1 MKQLSKIYITLTLL
15 FCLAANTQAQVGQR
29 DKIEE
34 LRAAFIS
41 KKLEL
46 TTAESE
52 KFWPVY
58 NEFQDKLK
66 AIKRNLRQTYKNL
79 PPNFTDKEA
88 EDVIALDNKSL
99 AAEAELNKTYNDK
112 LKLIIGVK
120 KLVKA
125 QIYEDEFKKEVINA
139 IKEK

>member
-1 MKQLSKIYITLTLL
+1 MKGISKIFIIFIL
-15 FCLAANTQAQVGQR
+15 FVCFASTIRAQQR

-46 TTAESE
+46 STSESE

-66 AIKRNLRQTYKNL
+66 AIKRNLRLTYKNL
-79 PPNFTDKEA
+79 PANFSDKEA
-88 EDVIALDNKSL
+88 EDIIALENKSKTT
-99 AAEAELNKTYNDK
+99 EAELNKTYNDK
-112 LKLIIGVK
+112 LKIIIGVK
-120 KLVKA
+120 KLVKL

>member
-1 MKQLSKIYITLTLL
+1 MMLL
-15 FCLAANTQAQVGQR
+15 CFVSINKAQGQR

-34 LRAAFIS
+34 LRASFLS

-46 TTAESE
+46 STGESE

-66 AIKRNLRQTYKNL
+66 SVKRNLRSTYRNL
-79 PPNFTDKEA
+79 PANFTDKEA
-88 EDVIALDNKSL
+88 EDVIALENKSKL
-99 AAEAELNKTYNDK
+99 AEAELTKTYHDK
-112 LKLIIGVK
+112 LKVIIGVK
-120 KLVKA
+120 KLVKL
-125 QIYEDEFKKEVINA
+125 QMYEEEFKKEVINA